1 MSYGFVVGGVTGGP
15 GTTVD
20 DVDDGVV
27 VDVVVVV
34 VVFAW
39 HTEMFTVLPLATCTP
54 AAGVWLSTLPGC
66 ALLAHVVSKVVLA
79 TRPAPLMADWAE
91 DDVWPTT
98 PGTPTQL
105 DTWMLTE
112 LLGWAGVF
120 GAGDWAATSP
130 AGY

>member
-1 MSYGFVVGGVTGGP
+1 LVVGVVVGP
-15 GTTVD
+15 GSRVD
-20 DVDDGVV
+20 DVDVGVV
-27 VDVVVVV
+27 VVVVVVV
-34 VVFAW
+34 VVFDW
-39 HTEMFTVLPLATCTP
+39 HTEMFTVPPLATCVP
-54 AAGVWLSTLPGC
+54 AAGDWLSTLPGC

-98 PGTPTQL
+98 LGTPTQL